1 MRNNFKMQLYRML
14 RSRLTYVFIGVS
26 VIIALLGFFA
36 ELLEGQI
43 LVELMGTPGALDDIT
58 YNGFTKITDIF
69 AVNFHTICVSAFI
82 LLFIAVDYSTGYVK
96 NIVGY
101 RVNKF
106 NCCMANTLIVC
117 VYAAVVFIINIVI
130 GLSFT
135 AIFYKVA
142 EWEGIGKFLMYMLV
156 NFIDTIAFT
165 QLLLF
170 LSDVMK
176 KNVPVMIIGLI
187 YTMMSSLVYLLV
199 DLLVQWAGAENF
211 TLQKYTILGAAMELK
226 VTSAWGDFARMG
238 AIGLAALILFFLL
251 DCLVMKKREIS

>member
-1 MRNNFKMQLYRML
+1 MLFYRML

-26 VIIALLGFFA
+26 LIIAALGFFA
-36 ELLEGQI
+36 TLLEGQI
-43 LVELMGTPGALDDIT
+43 LVEFMGAPGALDDVT
-58 YNGFTKITDIF
+58 YNGFTKITEIL

-117 VYAAVVFIINIVI
+117 VYAAIIFVINIAF
-130 GLSFT
+130 GLGFT

-142 EWEGIGKFLMYMLV
+142 EWKGLGKFLMYLLV
-156 NFIDTIAFT
+156 NFIDTVAFT

-170 LSDVMK
+170 LSDVIK

-187 YTMMSSLVYLLV
+187 YAMMSSLVYLLV
-199 DLLVQWAGAENF
+199 DLLVQWAGVEDF
-211 TLQKYTILGAAMELK
+211 LTQRYTILGAALELN
-226 VTSAWGDFARMG
+226 VLSEWGDFARMG
-238 AIGLAALILFFLL
+238 AIGLGALILFFIL
-251 DCLVMKKREIS
+251 DCIVMKKREVN

>member
-1 MRNNFKMQLYRML
+1 ML

-26 VIIALLGFFA
+26 LIIAALGFFA
-36 ELLEGQI
+36 TLLEGQI
-43 LVELMGTPGALDDIT
+43 MVELMGAPGALDDIT
-58 YNGFTKITDIF
+58 YNGFTKITEIL

-117 VYAAVVFIINIVI
+117 VYAAIIFVINIAF
-130 GLSFT
+130 GLGFT

-142 EWEGIGKFLMYMLV
+142 EWKGFGKFLMYLLV
-156 NFIDTIAFT
+156 NFIDTVAFT

-170 LSDVMK
+170 LSDVIK

-199 DLLVQWAGAENF
+199 DLLLQWAGVENF
-211 TLQKYTILGAAMELK
+211 TMQKYTILGAAMELN
-226 VTSAWGDFARMG
+226 VLSEWGDFARMG
-238 AIGLAALILFFLL
+238 AIGLGALILFFIL
-251 DCLVMKKREIS
+251 DCIVMKKREVN